1 MMSQPIINPL
11 LSYFYPSAPAFSAD
25 PIAVH
30 QSSALLVCSASS
42 INPSLPPRPPAM
54 RLKIRS
60 PAGTNVLALGDD
72 ATLSELL
79 AAIREATSISGDLDI
94 RCGFP
99 PKTLQLGG
107 YPSSTPLSSLPMK
120 LEGEQLIISG
130 SESAGGGLRGTGGG
144 VVKDPAPDRGAAP
157 PEAKTALYAPAS
169 SSSKPSG
176 SSGGGGGGG
185 SSYSFSTGSRSSER
199 QSSPPSNLP
208 SLAQGRMARA
218 VNKDDP
224 PDVALADGQGT
235 VVLRV
240 MEDDNSCLFRALSYV
255 LTHSMMSVVELRQL
269 VAETIRKNPT
279 TYSEAVLEQSHDA
292 YCEWIKMDSSW
303 GGGIELGILA
313 DFFDVEVPCVS
324 SSLLGLLFYLFSH

>member
-1 MMSQPIINPL
+1 
-11 LSYFYPSAPAFSAD
+11 
-25 PIAVH
+25 
-30 QSSALLVCSASS
+30 
-42 INPSLPPRPPAM
+42 M

-99 PKTLQLGG
+99 PKTLQLSE
-107 YPSSTPLSSLPMK
+107 YPPSTRLSGLPMK
-120 LEGEQLIISG
+120 LEGEQLIISAL
-130 SESAGGGLRGTGGG
+130 ESAGGGG
-144 VVKDPAPDRGAAP
+144 VFKDPAPPPPPPP
-157 PEAKTALYAPAS
+157 PETKA
-169 SSSKPSG
+169 
-176 SSGGGGGGG
+176 GGGGG
-185 SSYSFSTGSRSSER
+185 SPYSFSTGSGGGSGGR
-199 QSSPPSNLP
+199 QSSPPSSRPPPP
-208 SLAQGRMARA
+208 SAQGRAARA
-218 VNKDDP
+218 INRDDP
-224 PDVALADGQGT
+224 PDVVLADGQGT

-240 MEDDNSCLFRALSYV
+240 MEDDNSCLFRALSRV

-313 DFFDVEVPCVS
+313 EFFDVEV
-324 SSLLGLLFYLFSH
+324 SLFLYFYLILFLLCLILAHRNSTLDLHGRRRNGKHDQVQ